1 MAEYD
6 KLIGPD
12 GQPQYGRFP
21 GPIGEINYQ
30 DFNYTTPMDRKAG
43 ILARHFHYKQ
53 FQFVGITGKRYI
65 IGCAIVSLKYVS
77 NAFVYLFDR
86 DSRSVIQQSL
96 LQPLSL
102 SCSMSSTP
110 DDGTH
115 HFQKGNANFTFTAQ
129 PEPRQRSINIKAGS
143 NLDIALTLNEPK
155 GFQPL
160 ALCTRTGFTGWTYT
174 QKACALDV
182 AGHLRWNNLDLE
194 ITRDDFLGS
203 YDWSCGYMRRQTAW
217 NWASLS
223 GILDDGTR
231 IGANLANGVNETGFN
246 ENGIWLNG
254 TLHPLGPVNFLFS
267 RRNRH
272 QPWNITSSDGC
283 LELTFKPE
291 GERREKLDFMLL
303 ASNFTQLAG
312 SFDGHFI
319 TAGGDRIILK
329 GVPGFCEDHY
339 AKW

>member
-21 GPIGEINYQ
+21 APIGEINYR
-30 DFNYTTPMDRKAG
+30 DFNYTTPMDHKAG

-86 DSRSVIQQSL
+86 DSKTAMQKSL

-102 SCSMSSTP
+102 NCSMSAQP
-110 DDGTH
+110 DAGIH
-115 HFQKGNANFTFTAQ
+115 RFQKGNATFTFTAHAK
-129 PEPRQRSINIKAGS
+129 PRQRHINITVGTEL
-143 NLDIALTLNEPK
+143 NLALTLTEPPE
-155 GFQPL
+155 FQPL
-160 ALCTRTGFTGWTYT
+160 ALCTRTGFSGWTYT

-182 AGHLRWNNLDLE
+182 TGHLHWKDLDLD
-194 ITRDDFLGS
+194 INSRDFLGG

-223 GILDDGTR
+223 GILADGTR

-246 ENGIWLNG
+246 ENGIWLGG
-254 TLHPLGPVNFLFS
+254 TLHPLGPVNFHFS
-267 RRNRH
+267 RHDRDR
-272 QPWNITSSDGC
+272 PWNVTSSDGR
-283 LELTFKPE
+283 LELTFVPE

-303 ASNFTQLAG
+303 ASNFTQLTG
-312 SFDGHFI
+312 SFQGHFT
-319 TAGGDRIILK
+319 TADGERIELTGI
-329 GVPGFCEDHY
+329 PGFCEDHY